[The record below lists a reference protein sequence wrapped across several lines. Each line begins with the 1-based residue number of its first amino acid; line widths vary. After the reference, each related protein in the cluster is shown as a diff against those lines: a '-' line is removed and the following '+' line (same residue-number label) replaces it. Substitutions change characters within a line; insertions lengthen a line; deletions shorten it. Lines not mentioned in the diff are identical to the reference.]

1 MFEIVGHAISVIR
14 EEISHALIPMDRI
27 CVTEQKYMISLTKL
41 YQFLYLVLRNIGQQL
56 VPCPTDIF
64 VADILI
70 SHLPHPVTEFFC
82 LDNPYL
88 NLMEQVFGFEF
99 IHIIGYIIQSHLIKG
114 IHASLFI
121 ESYEYASQIEYY
133 VPYLLL
139 HIILLTPRHIS
150 PIIGTGEVPKIIHI
164 QSSDV
169 NGTVRNILPPNSTI
183 IHCPTTII
191 SSTTSNLLKIDEHS
205 KHQDKERLS
214 DKQDTLEHT
223 VRKYKIALLTR
234 FFVHH
239 FT

>member
-27 CVTEQKYMISLTKL
+27 CVTEQKYMISLTEL
-41 YQFLYLVLRNIGQQL
+41 YQFLYLVLRNTGQQL

-70 SHLPHPVTEFFC
+70 GHLPHPVTEFFC

-99 IHIIGYIIQSHLIKG
+99 IHI
-114 IHASLFI
+114 SLFI

-150 PIIGTGEVPKIIHI
+150 PIISTGEVPKIIHI
-164 QSSDV
+164 HSSDV

-191 SSTTSNLLKIDEHS
+191 SSTISNP
-205 KHQDKERLS
+205 LS
-214 DKQDTLEHT
+214 HK
-223 VRKYKIALLTR
+223 K
-234 FFVHH
+234 
-239 FT
+239 